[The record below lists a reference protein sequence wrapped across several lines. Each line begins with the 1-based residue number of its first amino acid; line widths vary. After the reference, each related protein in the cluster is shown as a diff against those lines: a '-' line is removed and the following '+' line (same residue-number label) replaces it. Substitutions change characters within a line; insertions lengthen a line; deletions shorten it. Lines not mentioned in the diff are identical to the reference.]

1 MNTLKFAMAALCA
14 GFLFFG
20 CSEKPKLYVYT
31 WADYIDPD
39 LLQKFEKEN
48 GCKVVIDTFDS
59 NEAMY
64 AKLMAGGQGYDVLM
78 PTEYMMR
85 PLVDAGLV
93 SKLDPEK
100 LPNAVKN
107 VDPKFKTQWT
117 FGYDVP
123 YAFSCIGVLW
133 RKDKVPQGMEFKDWE
148 ELFDP
153 SLGGRVCMM
162 NDVREIVGLGLKMNG
177 YSVNSTNDVE
187 IAKAAETARRWKTRV
202 SKMDNEAYRTG
213 IPAGEFVAAMSYNSD
228 AIMLLADDPDSLGY
242 SVPTNGGPSSVDV
255 LCVTANSSSKEL
267 AHKFIDM
274 FYDLDNAVKNAEY
287 NGTPMPV
294 VGLYDALSD
303 KYKAI
308 PFMRVDEALRAR
320 CEDIIDV
327 GPALEKYSKA
337 WDAIKRQ

>member
-1 MNTLKFAMAALCA
+1 
-14 GFLFFG
+14 
-20 CSEKPKLYVYT
+20 
-31 WADYIDPD
+31 
-39 LLQKFEKEN
+39 
-48 GCKVVIDTFDS
+48 
-59 NEAMY
+59 
-64 AKLMAGGQGYDVLM
+64 
-78 PTEYMMR
+78 MR

-294 VGLYDALSD
+294 VGLYDVLSD

>member
-1 MNTLKFAMAALCA
+1 MNTLKFAMVALCA

>member
-308 PFMRVDEALRAR
+308 PFMRVDEALRSR